1 MPGRLYTFRD
11 LDRDLDERCEVLVI
25 GSGAGGGVCATE
37 LAEAGFD
44 VVLLEEGGHYR
55 TEEFS
60 TSSLEGGKRLYRDMG
75 TGVVFGRPPVIAA
88 EGRCVG
94 GSTTVNGGMC
104 WRTPDKILRRW
115 EWEHGLQGFSPR
127 EMEPF
132 FARVEER
139 ISAKLQDDHS
149 VGYDSHLFEAAARRL
164 GWKVT
169 MNKRNQKRC
178 MGTNNCAIG
187 CTSGAKQST
196 LVSYIP
202 RGIHHGLRLYANC
215 RVDRL
220 LIEKGRAVGAVG
232 QVVTSDGALGR
243 KVRVRADVVVVSGG
257 ASQSPAL
264 LFRSGLARVNRN
276 IGAHLMLHPNAKTL
290 GIFDHDIKAWQ
301 GVHQN
306 FQVHEFLDEGLLL
319 ATGMVPP
326 NFVAASLGAAAHG
339 TAEIMS
345 KLNQALVIGTLI
357 EDTHFGRI
365 YPLPTGGTLM
375 TYSIS
380 DHDFQVALR
389 GVALCAQAQF
399 ESGARKVYLPF
410 SRLHE
415 LHSPDEIPK
424 IFTHN
429 PKPNELELFTVHLM
443 GTCRISRD
451 ASRGVVNE
459 RGESHDIRNLFVAD
473 ASLFPS
479 PIGLNPMETIMALS
493 TKVAAHLIEDA
504 ARYFP
509 RRSPRGRAI
518 TA

>member
-1 MPGRLYTFRD
+1 
-11 LDRDLDERCEVLVI
+11 
-25 GSGAGGGVCATE
+25 
-37 LAEAGFD
+37 
-44 VVLLEEGGHYR
+44 
-55 TEEFS
+55 
-60 TSSLEGGKRLYRDMG
+60 
-75 TGVVFGRPPVIAA
+75 
-88 EGRCVG
+88 
-94 GSTTVNGGMC
+94 
-104 WRTPDKILRRW
+104 
-115 EWEHGLQGFSPR
+115 
-127 EMEPF
+127 
-132 FARVEER
+132 
-139 ISAKLQDDHS
+139 
-149 VGYDSHLFEAAARRL
+149 
-164 GWKVT
+164 

-202 RGIHHGLRLYANC
+202 RGIHHGLRLFANS
-215 RVDRL
+215 RVDRVL
-220 LIEKGRAVGAVG
+220 LERGRAVGVVG
-232 QVVTSDGALGR
+232 RVVSNDGSPGYKLR
-243 KVRVRADVVVVSGG
+243 IRADVVVVSGG
-257 ASQSPAL
+257 SGQSPAL

-276 IGAHLMLHPNAKTL
+276 IGANLMLHPNAKTV
-290 GIFDHDIKAWQ
+290 GIYDQEIKAWQ

-306 FQVHEFLDEGLLL
+306 FQVHEFLDEGLLF

-326 NFVAASLGAAAHG
+326 NFVAASAGAAGYG
-339 TAEIMS
+339 TAEMMAR
-345 KLNQALVIGTLI
+345 LNNVLVIGALV

-365 YPLPTGGTLM
+365 YPLPGGGTLM

-389 GVALCAQAQF
+389 GVAMCAQAQF
-399 ESGARKVYLPF
+399 ETGARKVLLPF

-415 LHSPDEIPK
+415 IHSPDEIPK

-429 PKPNELELFTVHLM
+429 PKPNDLELFTVHLM

-451 ASRGVVNE
+451 PAHGVVNE
-459 RGESHDIRNLFVAD
+459 HGESHDVKNLFVAD

-509 RRSPRGRAI
+509 RRAPRGRAL
-518 TA
+518 TV